1 MAGTNDRM
9 KVISDAI
16 EELNSNKKESDRVS
30 VVGTDSNEYKKFQE
44 DMRVLLDSGD
54 PAKEKMAQDLLET
67 ISGGIRMGN
76 RNYVHDGVVN
86 VAEAVTTVT
95 RSRKSEIAAAV
106 SEVKVEMAQGIN
118 TTNRDMQSQ
127 DPQVINS
134 KNDIKQSPEYK
145 EAEGF
150 LSPILD
156 RYGFDKKKQEQV
168 ITRAATV
175 GRQTKDIEELM
186 ARENLSREEAIYK
199 YFDGNRA
206 LIAIYNVSVD
216 NLNRVNQ
223 AEEDRKKTI
232 GEGGDPNLYDTQIRK
247 SAENLSRCQVLIEE
261 YSCIDLEIGRRKQ
274 KKLDTSDLE
283 AKKKALESEIENEVR
298 KKEGLVQEKWL
309 KHGSISREEAKTET
323 DELIEEYDRIDLE
336 IGRRKQKNIDTSDLE
351 AKKKALE
358 SEIENEVRKREG
370 LVQEKRSKHGSISR
384 EEFKDQTEDELG
396 RIKTLKGL
404 TDLETLQR
412 QGIDVRRI
420 LESITRRN
428 TLEAIK
434 KSGLTKEVFLKDA
447 PVEIRPILEAFTE
460 SELFGVLQ
468 EELQTVGF
476 KDFRSRLSGIKST
489 LFEIEQSRQADEATI
504 DSPEGIEQD
513 RTEDS
518 TVRSTDG
525 GDLLQD
531 ATAILSQVRE
541 GLVTI
546 FKDEKA
552 VDEALTRYAS
562 YVERLD
568 LNEVQGKTSS
578 EIVQMLMEMVKQD
591 FPEYTTDMPQ
601 GEMSFDQI
609 LSSSVGLLSRIQF
622 SDKLLDL
629 VAIDR
634 NAFTDV
640 IRTEAKSGQDVRTAQ
655 GEDDQ
660 RISEDRMA
668 RFEELYAQELQVVI
682 ESELEQG
689 RVPENQIISKTT
701 EKIIKEPDELTE
713 VADGERTTTQDGTHA
728 DGQFVEDAQIDS
740 LFKKADI
747 VNKTQEVQ
755 VRESEIRMEEVQV
768 KSLALA
774 LQQALKAK
782 QEGRTVEE
790 TEETAPP
797 RDEK

>member
-274 KKLDTSDLE
+274 KKL
-283 AKKKALESEIENEVR
+283 
-298 KKEGLVQEKWL
+298 
-309 KHGSISREEAKTET
+309 
-323 DELIEEYDRIDLE
+323 
-336 IGRRKQKNIDTSDLE
+336 DTSDLE